1 MLAQESV
8 LSQQKGFAF
17 YFEGMM
23 SSGSP
28 TTRILLIRRLILTK
42 SNAAVRSM
50 LAMAANLP
58 ASRAL
63 AIADCKTIPAVL

>member
-1 MLAQESV
+1 
-8 LSQQKGFAF
+8 
-17 YFEGMM
+17 M

-50 LAMAANLP
+50 LAMAANVP

-63 AIADCKTIPAVL
+63 AIADCKTIPAVFDFDWQFSNEKLSY